1 MKTRKLSPRSLKA
14 RIDTLRRRHRELDE
28 RITHEE
34 SRPAANPLEIKQL
47 KQERLGLRD
56 AIRVTQT
63 VLARLTPRPKGAGWQ
78 QQFHSG

>member
-1 MKTRKLSPRSLKA
+1 MTPGKIKASRLKA
-14 RIDTLRRRHRELDE
+14 RIDTLRRRHRELDT
-28 RITHEE
+28 RITQEE
-34 SRPAANPLEIKQL
+34 SRPSADPTQIKRL

-63 VLARLTPRPKGAGWQ
+63 VLGRLKPRHTSLGWQ